1 MQPSR
6 SPHCSSP
13 TRILWAKLGP
23 RVVTALALCLG
34 LVPHSAAS
42 APPARSPSLLA
53 TEAALAAAE
62 MTQIDAGSQIYAAA
76 FSADSRYLLTANA
89 DKTVRVLEAESH
101 REVSQFSF
109 DTGADVKTV
118 VFSPDG
124 QYVAIAYRWDLVAV
138 WSVQSGEKV
147 TQIRGE
153 NIAPTRYVERG
164 EEYAIAFSPDS
175 RYLAVVV
182 DDVELQAWDIQRG
195 ELAGQARYDADLG
208 RIAFSPD
215 SRYVAAT
222 PIAGAVQVLDLRSG
236 QPGVPIDS
244 RFQDFGALAF
254 SADSQQLTTAG
265 DGTLISWDLQQGTR
279 LSEFAPLA
287 EQTLD
292 DVTSHVY
299 SSDGRYL
306 ATVTQ
311 GDPNLVESTVWDN
324 QSGEVVFQWSS
335 AAGGVLVACFS
346 PDNGSL
352 MTVTGGKAQVWDI
365 KTAQEI
371 VRLEGVSSA
380 VYSPDGRY
388 LAALGENGVQLWD
401 SQQRVGSPPIYYD
414 APVDTVA
421 FSPDGQYLIST
432 GFDFSKGYW
441 SSPPGEPMRLWHE
454 SRSYVLAISPDSR
467 YMASGDGLGSGELLI
482 FDIQQPERSLYGPA
496 WVYGPHWIGSGNLP
510 NGPSTFL
517 AAAFSPDSRYVATA
531 TAYSGDTAVDSVAR
545 LWSLE
550 PNELLELP
558 ELKQFRHEGNVLSVA
573 FSPDGRSLLTTSEDD
588 SARIWDIESGQE
600 TGRFTHRDDVGTAQF
615 SPDGR
620 FVVTASLDNTARL
633 WNVQNG
639 QEIAQLFHSDDVV
652 QAVFS
657 PNGRYV
663 ATASLDGTACVW
675 DAETGQE
682 IAQFRHD
689 GGVLA
694 IAFSPDSRFLATAS
708 QDDTARVWTIATQQ
722 ELGRFT
728 HRGDVLAIAFSP
740 DGQQILSGSADKTA
754 QLWAVPLAP
763 VPAAQQYS
771 GRRID

>member
-1 MQPSR
+1 MQLTNPSR
-6 SPHCSSP
+6 FTLRSKMHRGQRGCRAIAS
-13 TRILWAKLGP
+13 
-23 RVVTALALCLG
+23 LALCLG
-34 LVPHSAAS
+34 LLPGPAAIALQPS
-42 APPARSPSLLA
+42 PFPLSNLAPETVSI
-53 TEAALAAAE
+53 AADI
-62 MTQIDAGSQIYAAA
+62 TQIALEDQIYAAA
-76 FSADSRYLLTANA
+76 FSADSRFLLTANA
-89 DKTVRVLEAESH
+89 DKTVRVFDAEGH
-101 REVSQFSF
+101 QEVNRFSF
-109 DTGADVKTV
+109 DTGTDVSHV

-124 QYVAIAYRWDLVAV
+124 QYVAVVYDWDAVAV

-147 TQIRGE
+147 TQIQDE
-153 NIAPTRYVERG
+153 ALAPFRYVDGR

-195 ELAGQARYDADLG
+195 EFAGQVRYDAGLG

-222 PIAGAVQVLDLRSG
+222 PIAGAVQVLDLQSG
-236 QPGVPIDS
+236 QPGVRIDPEFS
-244 RFQDFGALAF
+244 DFGALAF

-265 DGTLISWDLQQGTR
+265 DGTLISWDVQQGTR

-287 EQTLD
+287 KQIMD

-306 ATVTQ
+306 ATATQ
-311 GDPNLVESTVWDN
+311 GNPNLIEAKVWDN

-335 AAGGVLVACFS
+335 AANGVIVACFS
-346 PDNGSL
+346 PDNRSL
-352 MTVTGGKAQVWDI
+352 MTAIGGRAQVWDI
-365 KTAQEI
+365 QTNQEI
-371 VRLEGVSSA
+371 VRFEEVSSA
-380 VYSPDGRY
+380 IYSPDGRY
-388 LAALGENGVQLWD
+388 IAALGENGVQLWD
-401 SQQRVGSPPIYYD
+401 SRQRVGSPPIYYD
-414 APVDTVA
+414 DPVHTVA

-454 SRSYVLAISPDSR
+454 SRSYVLAISSDSR
-467 YMASGDGLGSGELLI
+467 YVASGDGLGSGELLI
-482 FDIQQPERSLYGPA
+482 FDMQQPERSLDGPA
-496 WVYGPHWIGSGNLP
+496 WIYGRYWIGSGNLP

-517 AAAFSPDSRYVATA
+517 SAAFSPDSRYVATA

-558 ELKQFRHEGNVLSVA
+558 ELEQFRHEGNVLSVA
-573 FSPDGRSLLTTSEDD
+573 FSPDGRSLLTASEDD

-620 FVVTASLDNTARL
+620 SIVTASLDNTARL
-633 WNVQNG
+633 WNVQSG
-639 QEIAQLFHSDDVV
+639 QEIAQLSHRDDVV
-652 QAVFS
+652 QALFS
-657 PNGRYV
+657 PDGRYV
-663 ATASLDGTACVW
+663 ATASLDSTARVW

-682 IAQFRHD
+682 IAQFRH
-689 GGVLA
+689 GEAVLA
-694 IAFSPDSRFLATAS
+694 IAFSPDSRYVATAS
-708 QDDTARVWTIATQQ
+708 RDDTARVWNIETQQ
-722 ELGRFT
+722 ELSRFT

-740 DGQQILSGSADKTA
+740 DGQQVLSGSADKTA
-754 QLWAVPLAP
+754 QLWAVPSAP
-763 VPAAQQYS
+763 VTAAQE
-771 GRRID
+771 